1 MHHIV
6 CLSTTA
12 YHAFPTRKQQVMS
25 RIPDAEI
32 LYFDPPVTY
41 LAPLRSAAARTQ
53 LTAWKAPG
61 EQVLPNVT
69 RYALPPILPFYNKK
83 RAVNRLNRKRLAECV
98 KKAMAEHGF
107 GPETVLWVYHPSYVD
122 AAREIPHAALIY
134 DCVDRHSAYPGLID
148 PAVVDQMEKE
158 LAQESDMVFA
168 TSVGLFETLSAYNPN
183 TVLIPNGANYEL
195 FSRAMDPA
203 TAADERVA
211 ALPRPVFG
219 FVGAIQECTDLKLIE
234 QIAALYPQG
243 SVVFVGDPLP
253 GVDVSAL
260 AARPNVHL
268 LGRVPQTELPA
279 LIKGF
284 DVCLNLFQ
292 NNRLSRDVSPLKFYE
307 YLATGKPIL
316 ISPEPSQVLL
326 FKDAVYLAREDSLA
340 EACRQAL
347 SETDDSLIQRRAA
360 YGKACSWDARVAEMR
375 KSLAQ
380 QGILV

>member
-1 MHHIV
+1 MWSIGEAERERR
-6 CLSTTA
+6 L
-12 YHAFPTRKQQVMS
+12 S
-25 RIPDAEI
+25 RIHI
-32 LYFDPPVTY
+32 
-41 LAPLRSAAARTQ
+41 
-53 LTAWKAPG
+53 
-61 EQVLPNVT
+61 
-69 RYALPPILPFYNKK
+69 
-83 RAVNRLNRKRLAECV
+83 CV
-98 KKAMAEHGF
+98 
-107 GPETVLWVYHPSYVD
+107 
-122 AAREIPHAALIY
+122 AALCRRAEGEG
-134 DCVDRHSAYPGLID
+134 CVWRAW
-148 PAVVDQMEKE
+148 
-158 LAQESDMVFA
+158 VFA

-284 DVCLNLFQ
+284 DVC
-292 NNRLSRDVSPLKFYE
+292 R
-307 YLATGKPIL
+307 
-316 ISPEPSQVLL
+316 
-326 FKDAVYLAREDSLA
+326 
-340 EACRQAL
+340 ACR
-347 SETDDSLIQRRAA
+347 R
-360 YGKACSWDARVAEMR
+360 
-375 KSLAQ
+375 
-380 QGILV
+380 